1 MMSLDKKLQNTENE
15 LVELYF
21 YLKEIVDDMYN
32 SYPPGHSARPDCRY
46 LDNQLNILKNL
57 ICNYFGY
64 MHLGDSI
71 VKNPEYQKS
80 SYSLMK
86 AMKIAEK
93 YRK

>member
-1 MMSLDKKLQNTENE
+1 
-15 LVELYF
+15 
-21 YLKEIVDDMYN
+21 
-32 SYPPGHSARPDCRY
+32 
-46 LDNQLNILKNL
+46 
-57 ICNYFGY
+57 